1 MSSFLIRVN
10 KTAVTA
16 ELLGEVVTMQAA
28 MPPEDRSVFEIR
40 ALRTFELLD
49 EKGQV
54 GDGGKLAMAVDIRLQ
69 AFAVI
74 VREGKARG
82 WITPGS
88 EPGQVSIG
96 SDLLRT
102 VAEEPLIEGP
112 DGQATFD
119 AASFQR
125 RVLGITESRGH
136 A

>member
-1 MSSFLIRVN
+1 MSSFLTRVN

-16 ELLGEVVTMQAA
+16 ELLGEVVAMRAA
-28 MPPEDRSVFEIR
+28 AAGRSQRVRDPR
-40 ALRTFELLD
+40 ASDVRTAGRE
-49 EKGQV
+49 GARV
-54 GDGGKLAMAVDIRLQ
+54 GDGGKLAMGVDIRLQ

-74 VREGKARG
+74 VRDGKARG

-88 EPGQVSIG
+88 EPGQVSIS

-119 AASFQR
+119 ATSFQR